1 MEKRVPKSE
10 KYAHVQGVLDT
21 GMTVDKVKLVS
32 SSEYARRRDE
42 IFYRITRR
50 QLSEL
55 YEEYEA
61 EE

>member
-1 MEKRVPKSE
+1 M
-10 KYAHVQGVLDT
+10 QGVLDT
-21 GMTVDKVKLVS
+21 GLTVDKVKLVS

-42 IFYRITRR
+42 IFYRITRK